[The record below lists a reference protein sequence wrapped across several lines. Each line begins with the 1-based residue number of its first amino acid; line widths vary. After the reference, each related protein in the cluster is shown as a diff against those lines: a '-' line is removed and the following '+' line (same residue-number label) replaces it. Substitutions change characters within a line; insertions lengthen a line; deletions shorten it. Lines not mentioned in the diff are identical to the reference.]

1 MSVQRLKYV
10 QALGKHRNFKHAAT
24 ELGISQPALSK
35 AVKQLEDQ
43 YGVVLFDRSTRQVKP
58 TEFGLILISYA
69 ERILPQY
76 NEIEREIDLLKGFEK
91 GRLVIGCDAF
101 HAETEIAEALKKM
114 LAEHPRLRYKVVSGH
129 VDDLLRQL
137 NEKHV
142 DIVVGAPV
150 DDPLPHLDYEIY
162 TSPQAEMFCRPGHP
176 ILQQKEI
183 DLKDCFDYSIVGV
196 DTPSWVKKWI
206 VDDTGYSEKDEKI
219 VSPVLAVCD
228 NYGLIFK
235 LVKETDSLSAAPLE
249 LLAPKLKAGE
259 FVSFQVNAGKLP
271 RGNFGVATLSG
282 RLVPPAMKRFLEVLR
297 EVMEQKS

>member
-58 TEFGLILISYA
+58 TEFGLILMNYA
-69 ERILPQY
+69 DRILPQY
-76 NEIEREIDLLKGFEK
+76 NEIEREIELLKGFEK

-101 HAETEIAEALKKM
+101 HVETEVAEALKRM
-114 LAEHPRLRYKVVSGH
+114 LAEHPRLRYKVVTGH

-142 DIVVGAPV
+142 DIVIGAPV
-150 DDPLPHLDYEIY
+150 DDLLPHLDYEMY
-162 TSPQAEMFCRPGHP
+162 NSPQAEMFCRPGHP
-176 ILQQKEI
+176 ILKQKEI
-183 DLKDCFDYSIVGV
+183 ELKDCFDYSIVGV

-206 VDDTGYSEKDEKI
+206 AEDTGFSEKDEKV

-235 LVKETDSLSAAPLE
+235 LVKETDSISAAPEE
-249 LLAPKLKAGE
+249 LLKPKLDSGE
-259 FVSFQVNAGKLP
+259 FVSFCVNAGKLP
-271 RGNFGVATLSG
+271 RGKFGVATLSG
-282 RLVPPAMKRFLEVLR
+282 RLVPPAMKRFLEVLK
-297 EVMEQKS
+297 EVMERRG